1 MAKNLWRM
9 PVTCGEKAQ
18 FEPLLAGCQDDCK
31 RTRPITLLR
40 SLYSGYGCLWSGLL
54 IAAGEALVAYGANLI
69 DGVIQAIKRHRRFG
83 AAHAR
88 YLDRWSFPDNIVQF
102 QRPSPA
108 PDEILPG
115 AAGAS
120 SPPRI

>member
-9 PVTCGEKAQ
+9 PATWGEKVQ
-18 FEPLLAGCQDDCK
+18 FEPLLAGCYDCK
-31 RTRPITLLR
+31 RTRSITLLR
-40 SLYSGYGCLWSGLL
+40 SRYGCLRSGLL

-69 DGVIQAIKRHRRFG
+69 DGVIQAIKRHWFG

-88 YLDRWSFPDNIVQF
+88 YLDRCNFPDNIVRF
-102 QRPSPA
+102 QRPFSCS
-108 PDEILPG
+108 DEILPG
-115 AAGAS
+115 AADAS